1 MFTAFTRRALLG
13 AVCVGACIAA
23 TAVHAQDRFPSRPL
37 TLVVAYPPG
46 GSTDPVARLLAQ
58 HMAKTM
64 GQPVIVDNRPGASGT
79 MGAAYVGRQ
88 APDGYMAL
96 FAPNG
101 VSIHP
106 VTMKKTAGYDVRHDL
121 VPVSLISQGPYVL
134 TVGAQ
139 VPVNSVA
146 ELIAYAKARPQKL
159 FYGTAGV
166 ASPLHLLQEVF
177 NRTAG
182 IDLTHVP
189 YKGNG
194 PMLVGLMGGEVQVA
208 LDTVTSA
215 RPLAEAGKLKILA
228 VTSPKRNGALP
239 NVPTLEEAGVKGL
252 TGGTLWQGVFLPKGT
267 PAPIVAK
274 WNAAV
279 LDALRVPAVVA
290 MLAELGFDAIGTT
303 PAQLS
308 DRVNQDIALWDG
320 IVKSANIPLD

>member
-1 MFTAFTRRALLG
+1 
-13 AVCVGACIAA
+13 
-23 TAVHAQDRFPSRPL
+23 
-37 TLVVAYPPG
+37 
-46 GSTDPVARLLAQ
+46 
-58 HMAKTM
+58 
-64 GQPVIVDNRPGASGT
+64 
-79 MGAAYVGRQ
+79 
-88 APDGYMAL
+88 
-96 FAPNG
+96 
-101 VSIHP
+101 
-106 VTMKKTAGYDVRHDL
+106 
-121 VPVSLISQGPYVL
+121 
-134 TVGAQ
+134 

-194 PMLVGLMGGEVQVA
+194 PMLVGLMSGEVQVA

-267 PAPIVAK
+267 PTPIVAK

-308 DRVNQDIALWDG
+308 DRVNQDIALWEG

>member
-1 MFTAFTRRALLG
+1 MVNIVRRTLVG
-13 AVCVGACIAA
+13 AVCVGAVMGAGVA
-23 TAVHAQDRFPSRPL
+23 QAQDGFPNRPL

-58 HMAKTM
+58 HMAKSM
-64 GQPVIVDNRPGASGT
+64 GHPVVVENRPGASGT

-88 APDGYMAL
+88 APDGYTAL

-101 VSIHP
+101 VTIHP
-106 VTMKKTAGYDVRHDL
+106 VTMKKTAGYDVRRDL

-134 TVGAQ
+134 AVGAN

-146 ELIAYAKARPQKL
+146 ELITYAKAQPGKL

-177 NRTAG
+177 NQAVG
-182 IDLTHVP
+182 INLTHVP

-194 PMLVGLMGGEVQVA
+194 PMLVGLMGGEIQVA

-215 RPLAEAGKLKILA
+215 RPLAEGGKLKILA
-228 VTSPKRNGALP
+228 VTSPNRNAALP
-239 NVPTLEEAGVKGL
+239 NVPTLEEVGVKGL
-252 TGGTLWQGVFLPKGT
+252 SAGTLWQGVFLPKGT
-267 PAPIVAK
+267 PEPIVAK

-279 LDALRVPAVVA
+279 LEALRVPAVRA
-290 MLAELGFDAIGTT
+290 MLAELGFDVIGTT
-303 PAQLS
+303 PAQLGE
-308 DRVNQDIALWDG
+308 RINRDIALWEG
-320 IVKSANIPLD
+320 VVKSANIPLD